1 MKHLKLLFA
10 AALITLTAVS
20 CKKTTPYTP
29 PPAISAISFYDAI
42 PDAPALS
49 IYLDNSKI
57 SPDSSKYKS
66 VLPYA
71 TAYSGDRQIIAYKG
85 NDKKLSQAV
94 TLKQGLFYSAF
105 LTGKYATPEV
115 VLLEDSLTNPPTGKA
130 NIRFVNVS
138 VGAPALD
145 LGVNDGTTV
154 VSNRLYKANSAYTA
168 INGNKQ
174 YTFVIRTH
182 GETVAKV
189 TLPSVNIATG
199 HNYTIW
205 ARGVYTAT
213 DATALGA
220 DIVLNY

>member
-1 MKHLKLLFA
+1 MKQLKLLFA
-10 AALITLTAVS
+10 AALIALTAVS

-49 IYLDNSKI
+49 IYLNTSKL
-57 SPDSSKYKS
+57 SNDSLKYKS
-66 VLPYA
+66 AFGYS
-71 TAYSGDRQIIAYKG
+71 TAYSGSREIIAYKG
-85 NDKKLSQAV
+85 NDKKISQTV
-94 TLKQGLFYSAF
+94 TLKEGLFYSAF
-105 LTGKYATPEV
+105 FTGNYAAPEV
-115 VLLEDSLTNPPTGKA
+115 VLLEDSLTNPPTTKA
-130 NIRFVNVS
+130 NIRFVNMS
-138 VGAPALD
+138 IGAPALD

-154 VSNRLYKANSAYTA
+154 IANRLYKANSPYTA

-174 YTFVIRTH
+174 YTFVVRTH

-189 TLPSVNIATG
+189 TMPSVNILTG